1 MLIKSIKSSDKKPY
15 TSNSIV
21 STCWKLYSRMYNA
34 HKNGLQNHT
43 FVFSIEFN
51 LVLASNYSIFEE
63 KKKKSIR
70 LQILQ
75 SLRVDICS
83 ACRLFKEILQASLKM
98 KQSYHHYSKYS
109 ERFGCLY
116 KFIQYLHKL
125 LNHHSVNLASLICL
139 YDDPG

>member
-1 MLIKSIKSSDKKPY
+1 
-15 TSNSIV
+15 
-21 STCWKLYSRMYNA
+21 MYNA

-51 LVLASNYSIFEE
+51 LVLNSNYSIFEE

-83 ACRLFKEILQASLKM
+83 ACGLFKEILQLSVLENETKLSSLFKM
-98 KQSYHHYSKYS
+98 VAFINSY
-109 ERFGCLY
+109 
-116 KFIQYLHKL
+116 
-125 LNHHSVNLASLICL
+125 NICKSIV
-139 YDDPG
+139 